1 MTARGQPL
9 RVAMLGPYPRD
20 PGRIAGGVEAV
31 VAVLAKEMAGRPAVE
46 LHVLSGVTGSRSI
59 EVERRP
65 DMTLYLLPRRRF
77 GRATFHLR
85 EVWDFRRLLRQI
97 QPDVV
102 HAHGT
107 GVYAGAAVGCPF
119 PSVITVHGIVYREA
133 RVAMGFKDRLGW
145 ELDALYERWIL
156 GRARHIISIS
166 PYVEREFGGWTRAQL
181 HRVENPVPDAYFA
194 IAGEGEPGRI
204 LFAGRVIPR
213 KDPVTAIQAFAR
225 VRERFPQAVL
235 RIAGETEAEPEYAQ
249 RVRTLVAQLGLE
261 GSVHFLGQ
269 LDEKSLLKEYTA
281 CSVVLLTS
289 VQETAPVV
297 IEQAMAAGRPVVA
310 TAVGGVEGLVTH
322 RETGLVA
329 PAGDVEMVAEALIR
343 LLASPAERARMAQEA
358 RRQAAQRFKA
368 SAVVEQTLAVYQAI
382 LAKP

>member
-1 MTARGQPL
+1 MTAKGWPL

-20 PGRIAGGVEAV
+20 PNHIAGGVEAV
-31 VAVLAKEMAGRPAVE
+31 VAVLAKKMAGRPDVE
-46 LHVLSGVTGSRSI
+46 LHILSGMTGLRSI
-59 EVERRP
+59 EVERHP
-65 DMTLYLLPRRRF
+65 GMTLYLLPRRRF

-85 EVWDFRRLLRQI
+85 EMWDSRRLLGQI
-97 QPDVV
+97 QPNVV

-107 GVYAGAAVGCPF
+107 GIYAGAAVGCPF
-119 PSVITVHGIVYREA
+119 PTIITVHGIVYREA
-133 RVAMGFKDRLGW
+133 RIAMGLKDRLGW

-194 IAGEGEPGRI
+194 VAGEGEPGRI

-213 KDPVTAIQAFAR
+213 KDPLTAVRALAL
-225 VRERFPQAVL
+225 VRERFPGVTL
-235 RIAGETEAEPEYAQ
+235 RIAGEAEAEPEYAQ
-249 RVRTLVAQLGLE
+249 RVHALVDELGL
-261 GSVHFLGQ
+261 GSAVHFLGQ
-269 LDEKSLLKEYTA
+269 LDEQSLLKEYTA

-297 IEQAMAAGRPVVA
+297 IAQAMAAGRPVVA

-322 RETGLVA
+322 EETGLVV
-329 PAGDVEMVAEALIR
+329 PAGDVAAVAKALER

-358 RRQAAQRFKA
+358 RRQAARRFKA
-368 SAVVEQTLAVYQAI
+368 SAVVEQTLAVYHTV